1 MEDMIMSHWRKFSS
15 DVLTNT
21 KVSLLS
27 ASLAEMGVEL
37 DTSIKNI
44 RNTWGQEEVD
54 MGFKVDGRPIALG
67 LKETVVDGE
76 KKMELRGDFYGTGLN
91 ESQFMDKLSQVYQK
105 NNIVE
110 KLEDNRWTVENVK
123 TDEYGNVVIEAYEYA
138 MA

>member
-1 MEDMIMSHWRKFSS
+1 MSHWKKFES

-27 ASLAEMGVEL
+27 TSLAEMGVEL

-44 RNTWGQEEVD
+44 SNTWGREEVD
-54 MGFKVDGRPIALG
+54 MGFKVNGRPIALG
-67 LKETVVDGE
+67 LKEIEVDGE

-105 NNIVE
+105 HNIVE
-110 KLEDNRWTVENVK
+110 KLENNRWTVESVQ